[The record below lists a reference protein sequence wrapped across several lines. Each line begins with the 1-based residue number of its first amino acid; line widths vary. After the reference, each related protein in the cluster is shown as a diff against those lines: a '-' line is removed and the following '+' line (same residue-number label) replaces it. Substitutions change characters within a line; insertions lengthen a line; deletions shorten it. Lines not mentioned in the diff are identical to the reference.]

1 MITAH
6 LRSFFAHIRL
16 VSSGGIHNE
25 AVCVCQL
32 CGLHDH
38 ILCGDVVTVGYV
50 FANGAC
56 VEDRLLSDQC
66 DLNRF
71 EFMLKLT
78 EATMYLVVQELVVVV
93 ADWDTVKQHFARER
107 FVEVLDHRDA

>member
-1 MITAH
+1 M
-6 LRSFFAHIRL
+6 
-16 VSSGGIHNE
+16 
-25 AVCVCQL
+25 
-32 CGLHDH
+32 
-38 ILCGDVVTVGYV
+38 
-50 FANGAC
+50 
-56 VEDRLLSDQC
+56 SDQC